1 MNIFLS
7 DACFNDELACKSG
20 QCVQKKEFCDKD
32 TTDDYYD
39 YDYDYGCDYDYN
51 DEGDHTCQVKIPI
64 GQCDDGS
71 DENEEICRKFYKR
84 DLQLWSKL

>member
-32 TTDDYYD
+32 TTDDFDD
-39 YDYDYGCDYDYN
+39 YHCDYWDDDYN
-51 DEGDHTCQVKIPI
+51 ICKVKIPI

-71 DENEEICRKFYKR
+71 DENEEICSKFYMR
-84 DLQLWSKL
+84 DIH